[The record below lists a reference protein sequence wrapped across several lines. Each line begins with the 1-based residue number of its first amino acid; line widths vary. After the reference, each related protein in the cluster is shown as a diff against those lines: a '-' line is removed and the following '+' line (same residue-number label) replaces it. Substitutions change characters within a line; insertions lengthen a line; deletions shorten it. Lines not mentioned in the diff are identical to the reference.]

1 MVRAFAVYTPPGTPQ
16 EEKNP
21 LVAPEDPEALERLAA
36 VDHAWLRMDD
46 PTNLMIINGCLV
58 LERLLDRERLKDL
71 LARRLLSIPRFR
83 ERVVRRG
90 GNPYWE
96 IDPGFDLDA
105 HVLETELP
113 APGDDGALREVVSS
127 LMSEPLGLDRP
138 LWRFHLIDGY
148 KGGCVIMGRLHHCI
162 GDGMALLL
170 VLLSLTDSTP
180 GPDSDN
186 PFADLFRRPPRSVE
200 AAKELASQIMP
211 DGIRLLEQTAAAF
224 QSLGPFKTGVLST
237 GAFARLL
244 GRPADPKTRF
254 KGALGVPKRVAW
266 SEPVPLSV
274 VREVGKQLGGTINDV
289 LVSAMTGGLR
299 RYLDRYGERA
309 HGLSFRAAM
318 PVNLRS
324 LDRMS
329 ELGNRFG
336 LIFLSLPLGEDDPVS
351 RLAEVRRRA
360 LALKRSAEPVV
371 VYAILRMLGV
381 VPLAVQRMVVK
392 IFGTK
397 ATAVMTN
404 VPGPREILLLAGT
417 PIRELFFWVPQSGK
431 LGLGIS
437 IMSYA
442 GHVRL
447 GLASDAGLVPDP
459 ELIVQGFHEELEALR
474 ERASAAGNQA

>member
-1 MVRAFAVYTPPGTPQ
+1 LRA
-16 EEKNP
+16 
-21 LVAPEDPEALERLAA
+21 
-36 VDHAWLRMDD
+36 
-46 PTNLMIINGCLV
+46 
-58 LERLLDRERLKDL
+58 
-71 LARRLLSIPRFR
+71 
-83 ERVVRRG
+83 
-90 GNPYWE
+90 
-96 IDPGFDLDA
+96 
-105 HVLETELP
+105 
-113 APGDDGALREVVSS
+113 VVSA

-148 KGGCVIMGRLHHCI
+148 KDGSVIMGRLHHCI

-170 VLLSLTDSTP
+170 VLLSLTDRDLGP
-180 GPDSDN
+180 AVGPDVPADPDN
-186 PFADLFRRPPRSVE
+186 PFADLFRRPPRGVE
-200 AAKELASQIMP
+200 AAIELASQIMP

-224 QSLGPFKTGVLST
+224 QSLGRFKTGVVST
-237 GAFARLL
+237 GAFARLVA
-244 GRPADPKTRF
+244 RPPDPKTKF
-254 KGALGVPKRVAW
+254 KGELGVPKRVAW
-266 SEPVPLSV
+266 SEPVPVSLV
-274 VREVGKQLGGTINDV
+274 KEVGKQLGGTINDV

-299 RYLDRYGERA
+299 RYLDRHGEPA

-324 LDRMS
+324 LEKMS

-336 LIFLSLPLGEDDPVS
+336 LIFLSLPLGVDDPVS
-351 RLAEVRRRA
+351 RLAELRQRA

-371 VYAILRMLGV
+371 VYAILRLLGV
-381 VPLAVQRMVVK
+381 VPLAVQRIVVK

-404 VPGPREILLLAGT
+404 VPGPREVLHLAGT
-417 PIRELFFWVPQSGK
+417 PIREIFFWVPQSGR

-474 ERASAAGNQA
+474 ARALTP

>member
-1 MVRAFAVYTPPGTPQ
+1 MSAAEHSEAV
-16 EEKNP
+16 EP
-21 LVAPEDPEALERLAA
+21 LSA

-58 LERLLDRERLKDL
+58 LEQRLDLARLKAL
-71 LARRLLSIPRFR
+71 LERRLLPIRRFHQ
-83 ERVVRRG
+83 RVVRRDG
-90 GNPYWE
+90 VPCWQA
-96 IDPGFDLDA
+96 DPGLDLDF
-105 HVLETELP
+105 HVVETELP
-113 APGDDGALREVVSS
+113 APGDDAALREVVSE
-127 LMSEPLGLDRP
+127 LMSEPLAMDRP
-138 LWRFHLIDGY
+138 LWRFHLIEGY
-148 KGGCVIMGRLHHCI
+148 QGGSVIMGRLHHCI

-170 VLLSLTDSTP
+170 VLLSLTDRALSP
-180 GPDSDN
+180 EAVEELEN
-186 PFADLFRRPPRSVE
+186 PFADLFRRPPQNVE
-200 AAKELASQIMP
+200 TAKELAAQIMP

-224 QSLGPFKTGVLST
+224 QSLGPWKTGLVST
-237 GAFARLL
+237 GAFVRLVA
-244 GRPADPKTRF
+244 RPADPKTRF
-254 KGALGVPKRVAW
+254 KGELGVPKRVAW
-266 SEPVPLSV
+266 SEPVLVSD
-274 VREVGKQLGGTINDV
+274 VREIGKALGGTINDV

-299 RYLDRYGERA
+299 RYLDRHGEHA

-351 RLAEVRRRA
+351 RLAELRRRA

-371 VYAILRMLGV
+371 VYAILRLLGV
-381 VPLAVQRMVVK
+381 VPLAVQNLVVK

-404 VPGPREILLLAGT
+404 VPGPREVLHLAGT
-417 PIRELFFWVPQSGK
+417 AIREIFFWVPQSGR

-437 IMSYA
+437 IISYA

-459 ELIVQGFHEELEALR
+459 EVIVQGFHDELEELRARAR
-474 ERASAAGNQA
+474 EQTPSAS

>member
-1 MVRAFAVYTPPGTPQ
+1 MEPFS
-16 EEKNP
+16 
-21 LVAPEDPEALERLAA
+21 A

-58 LERLLDRERLKDL
+58 LERAIERERLKAL
-71 LARRLLSIPRFR
+71 LDRRLLSIRRFR
-83 ERVVRRG
+83 QRVVRRN

-105 HVLETELP
+105 HVVETTLP
-113 APGDDGALREVVSS
+113 APGDDGALREVVSE
-127 LMSEPLGLDRP
+127 LMSEPLGLDRS

-170 VLLSLTDSTP
+170 VLLSLTDRTL
-180 GPDSDN
+180 GPALGPEVPEDPDN

-211 DGIRLLEQTAAAF
+211 DGMRLLEQTAAAF
-224 QSLGPFKTGVLST
+224 QSLGPVKTGLAST

-244 GRPADPKTRF
+244 ARSPDPKTRF
-254 KGALGVPKRVAW
+254 KGPLGVSKRVAW
-266 SEPVPLSV
+266 SDPVAVSDV
-274 VREVGKQLGGTINDV
+274 KEVGKQLGGTINDV
-289 LVSAMTGGLR
+289 LLSAMTGGLR

-309 HGLSFRAAM
+309 QGLSFRAAM

-351 RLAEVRRRA
+351 RLAELRRRA

-371 VYAILRMLGV
+371 VYAILRLLGV

-404 VPGPREILLLAGT
+404 VPGPREILHFAGT
-417 PIRELFFWVPQSGK
+417 PIREIFFWVPQSGR

-437 IMSYA
+437 IISYA

-459 ELIVQGFHEELEALR
+459 ELIVRGFHEEFAALQ
-474 ERASAAGNQA
+474 ERARALSLP